1 MFDAFN
7 QHLNNYQ
14 ISLGEIIENFIF
26 AMDRSGRLYDRSQDE
41 AWLAEIFSRAIL
53 DRHGIDFENYK
64 DFIFSGVIFCEDY
77 HNKTRERKEKT
88 TPRHKES
95 VRKLHID

>member
-1 MFDAFN
+1 MKVDLDLQKCSKEMFDAFN

-41 AWLAEIFSRAIL
+41 A
-53 DRHGIDFENYK
+53 
-64 DFIFSGVIFCEDY
+64 
-77 HNKTRERKEKT
+77 
-88 TPRHKES
+88 
-95 VRKLHID
+95 